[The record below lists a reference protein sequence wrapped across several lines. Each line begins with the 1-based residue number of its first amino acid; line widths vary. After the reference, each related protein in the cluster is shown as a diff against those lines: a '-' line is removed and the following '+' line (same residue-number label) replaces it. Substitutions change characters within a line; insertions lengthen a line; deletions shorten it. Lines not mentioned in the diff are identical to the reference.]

1 MMSTWMVARGP
12 SRKASTSLD
21 GKALCAPS
29 EARPML
35 SRSSMA
41 GSSDKSDFTV
51 SIFVELSQRGIS
63 CAVRRARETETR
75 QPAICAT
82 YGELVSALLRKV
94 GLQAL
99 LAHERDLDLLEEL
112 AAETVLEVEHL
123 ACTRGAG

>member
-1 MMSTWMVARGP
+1 
-12 SRKASTSLD
+12 
-21 GKALCAPS
+21 
-29 EARPML
+29 ML

-63 CAVRRARETETR
+63 CAARRARETETR
-75 QPAICAT
+75 EPAICAT

-112 AAETVLEVEHL
+112 AAETVFEVEHL
-123 ACTRGAG
+123 AVVVAGL